1 MGNQCNSKTKG
12 KETSS
17 LVRQKSNQNQ
27 NQTTVPLKFIIEI
40 DKIKCKNLTN
50 VKIYCFVFLLNT

>member
-1 MGNQCNSKTKG
+1 MGNQCNSKIKI
-12 KETSS
+12 KETS

-27 NQTTVPLKFIIEI
+27 NQSTVPLQFIIEI

-50 VKIYCFVFLLNT
+50 VKIYCFVFLKTIN